1 MKVRHVPI
9 VVQAIY
15 TGVSIHAPVKVRL
28 NVRPEEI
35 KTCIVSIHAPV
46 KDKIFT
52 ERSGSVRVSI
62 HAPVKVRPDSHK
74 ITQDFNGFQ
83 FTHL

>member
-46 KDKIFT
+46 K
-52 ERSGSVRVSI
+52 VRQNFHGKKWKRKS
-62 HAPVKVRPDSHK
+62 
-74 ITQDFNGFQ
+74 FNSRTCEGA
-83 FTHL
+83 T